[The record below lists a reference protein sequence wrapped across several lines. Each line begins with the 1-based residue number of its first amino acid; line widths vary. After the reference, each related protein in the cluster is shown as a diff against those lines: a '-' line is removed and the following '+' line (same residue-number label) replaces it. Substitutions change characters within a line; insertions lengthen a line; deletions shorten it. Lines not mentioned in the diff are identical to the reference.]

1 MSETRRLKM
10 KIGDAEF
17 EADVPES
24 KVEPMYDRFL
34 SMLERRRTPLSWQLD
49 TAGTAHKTAPETEEA
64 VRGSIEEVVRS
75 SATKV
80 CRETCDQNVLTQVF
94 DLRQD
99 GVVILK
105 VLPKSPDQ
113 HADALLLLLYGY
125 YCVKNEER
133 VMATVLN
140 RAAELSGI
148 PLRRLANAYGRNGRY
163 VARCGYGKGSNYSL
177 NSEGLVIAKEIVANI
192 FELGESAAPH
202 LSEDA
207 GRYREGAI
215 VGDVSPV
222 EHHSPLFQ

>member
-24 KVEPMYDRFL
+24 MVQPMYDRFL
-34 SMLERRRTPLSWQLD
+34 SMLEPRRTSLFWQLD
-49 TAGTAHKTAPETEEA
+49 TTGKAHKRTSEIEEA
-64 VRGSIEEVVRS
+64 VRGSIEDVVRR

-80 CRETCDQNVLTQVF
+80 RQNVLTQVF
-94 DLRQD
+94 DLRQN

-105 VLPKSPDQ
+105 VLPKGPDQ
-113 HADALLLLLYGY
+113 QADALLLLLYGY
-125 YCVKNEER
+125 YHLKNEER

-148 PLRRLANAYGRNGRY
+148 SPPRRITNGYARNGRY
-163 VARCGYGKGSNYSL
+163 VVRGGYGKGGNYSL
-177 NSEGLVIAKEIVANI
+177 NSEGLAMAKEIVANI
-192 FELGESAAPH
+192 IELREGAAPQ

-207 GRYREGAI
+207 GRYAI
-215 VGDVSPV
+215 GSVSPV
-222 EHHSPLFQ
+222 EHDSPSFQ